1 MQALGLYL
9 DSRNI
14 EGERREKILRKAEE
28 LIEQDSAEPE
38 EVV

>member
-14 EGERREKILRKAEE
+14 EGELRGKILRKAEE
-28 LIEQDSAEPE
+28 LIEQESAEPE
-38 EVV
+38 EAV

>member
-14 EGERREKILRKAEE
+14 EGERREKLLRKAEE
-28 LIEQDSAEPE
+28 LIERDSAEPDE
-38 EVV
+38 AV

>member
-14 EGERREKILRKAEE
+14 EGERRKQILRKAEE

-38 EVV
+38 EAV

>member
-14 EGERREKILRKAEE
+14 EGERREKLLRKAEE
-28 LIEQDSAEPE
+28 LIERDLAEPDE
-38 EVV
+38 AV